1 MPSETLQSCI
11 VNAATRLGTISTI
24 ASIDFQARRAHL
36 VHDGR
41 NLADICADRPQ
52 TSIKLMEAPAPISES
67 SYILLVALSLPIE
80 TRLFRLRHRIAIRKR
95 AQQIARMVTF
105 ISYNLQTKDYD
116 RFVASF
122 SNPWKEPD
130 ASKRQACQLCFQM
143 RFSPTCWYDA
153 VTQYPNGPVGTPYFY
168 IRGGGDDWGVV
179 ISGSAKAKHRITV
192 DLHVPEPS
200 RPGPD
205 ARAIVRTLLA
215 MPGWSK
221 ASDLERVLGMVD

>member
-1 MPSETLQSCI
+1 
-11 VNAATRLGTISTI
+11 
-24 ASIDFQARRAHL
+24 
-36 VHDGR
+36 
-41 NLADICADRPQ
+41 
-52 TSIKLMEAPAPISES
+52 MEAPAPISES

-122 SNPWKEPD
+122 SNPWKKPD
-130 ASKRQACQLCFQM
+130 ASERQARQLCFQM

-153 VTQYPNGPVGTPYFY
+153 VTQYPNGPVNTPYFY

>member
-122 SNPWKEPD
+122 SNPWKKPD
-130 ASKRQACQLCFQM
+130 ASERQARQLCFQM

>member
-1 MPSETLQSCI
+1 M
-11 VNAATRLGTISTI
+11 NAATRLGTISTI
-24 ASIDFQARRAHL
+24 ASIDFQARRAL
-36 VHDGR
+36 LIHDSR
-41 NLADICADRPQ
+41 NLADSALRRPTANFYQ
-52 TSIKLMEAPAPISES
+52 INGSPCPHLGIKLYCLS
-67 SYILLVALSLPIE
+67 ALSLPIE
-80 TRLFRLRHRIAIRKR
+80 TRLFRLRHRTAIRKR

-122 SNPWKEPD
+122 SNPWKKPD
-130 ASKRQACQLCFQM
+130 ASERQARQLCFQM

>member
-105 ISYNLQTKDYD
+105 ISPIYKPKTMTGLSLAFPILGKSLMLLSGAGPSTL
-116 RFVASF
+116 F
-122 SNPWKEPD
+122 S
-130 ASKRQACQLCFQM
+130 
-143 RFSPTCWYDA
+143 DA
-153 VTQYPNGPVGTPYFY
+153 VFADLLVR
-168 IRGGGDDWGVV
+168 RGYS
-179 ISGSAKAKHRITV
+179 ISQWSCWH
-192 DLHVPEPS
+192 
-200 RPGPD
+200 
-205 ARAIVRTLLA
+205 TLLLH
-215 MPGWSK
+215 PRG
-221 ASDLERVLGMVD
+221 RRRLGCRH

>member
-122 SNPWKEPD
+122 SNPWKKPD
-130 ASKRQACQLCFQM
+130 ASERQARQLCFQM

-200 RPGPD
+200 RPGPG

-221 ASDLERVLGMVD
+221 ASDLERALGMVD

>member
-1 MPSETLQSCI
+1 
-11 VNAATRLGTISTI
+11 
-24 ASIDFQARRAHL
+24 
-36 VHDGR
+36 
-41 NLADICADRPQ
+41 
-52 TSIKLMEAPAPISES
+52 MEAPAPISES
-67 SYILLVALSLPIE
+67 SYIACRHCSLPIE
-80 TRLFRLRHRIAIRKR
+80 TRLFRLRHRTAIRKR

-116 RFVASF
+116 LFVASF
-122 SNPWKEPD
+122 SNPWKKPD
-130 ASKRQACQLCFQM
+130 ASERQARQLCFQM

-192 DLHVPEPS
+192 DLHVREPS

>member
-80 TRLFRLRHRIAIRKR
+80 TRLFRLRHRTAIRKR

-122 SNPWKEPD
+122 SNPWKKPD
-130 ASKRQACQLCFQM
+130 ASERQARQLCFQM

-153 VTQYPNGPVGTPYFY
+153 VTQYPNGPVGTAYFY

-200 RPGPD
+200 RPGSD

>member
-116 RFVASF
+116 LFVASF
-122 SNPWKEPD
+122 SNPWKKPD
-130 ASKRQACQLCFQM
+130 ASERQARQLCFQM